1 MISHSNS
8 TEAASDPILASSLF
22 RKRQSAGCSR
32 WLRLHLVNA
41 TVNHLLAHR
50 RRDDG
55 FYIHCITADGDML
68 DNRADLYDQAFI
80 MLCFDHAGKA
90 TGRVEL
96 FDAADAL
103 ADTLEGK

>member
-1 MISHSNS
+1 M
-8 TEAASDPILASSLF
+8 
-22 RKRQSAGCSR
+22 
-32 WLRLHLVNA
+32 NA

-55 FYIHCITADGDML
+55 FYIHRFTADGDML